1 MFPTMS
7 AKPTHTRRNFLKTT
21 LAVPL
26 AAGWVRGGDDPPARE
41 PAPGPIDR
49 RPLGRIRT
57 PVSILGLGLGSS
69 FTRLYENKAEEGQA
83 LLEKALEFG
92 ATTWDTARGYGPS
105 ERLIGPVV
113 EKHRDR
119 IFLITKSGNRS
130 HDGFLRDVET
140 SLQNLRT
147 DRLDLLHLWNL
158 PRNANLD
165 EIENGALKAVR
176 RLKEEK
182 VIGHFGISG
191 HSGAAI
197 LAEAIRRFDPDAM
210 LTVYP
215 CTRPDQGRYEDVLL
229 PLARERNMGVFA
241 MKMVRQARNADLQGT
256 DLLRYPL
263 SIDGIHSAVVGVD
276 TEAHLIENA
285 RMATGFRPLQPEE
298 RARLTEQANRLL
310 AGEIPPWE
318 RPGYQDGLLGEGLPA

>member
-1 MFPTMS
+1 MS
-7 AKPTHTRRNFLKTT
+7 AKNHSTRRTFLKTS
-21 LAVPL
+21 LAVPV
-26 AAGWVRGGDDPPARE
+26 AAGLARAVNHPPAADR
-41 PAPGPIDR
+41 PGPVDL

-69 FTRLYENKAEEGQA
+69 FTNLYANNEVEGHA
-83 LLEKALEFG
+83 LLETALDFG
-92 ATTWDTARGYGPS
+92 INAWDTARGYGPS

-119 IFLITKSGNRS
+119 IYLITKSGNRS
-130 HDGFLRDVET
+130 HDGFLREVET
-140 SLQNLRT
+140 SLRELRT

-182 VIGHFGISG
+182 VIGHFGVTG

-197 LAEAIRRFDPDAM
+197 LVEAVRRFDPDAI
-210 LTVYP
+210 LTVFP
-215 CTRPDQGRYEDVLL
+215 CTRPDRGRYEDELL

-241 MKMVRQARNADLQGT
+241 MKMVRQARNADLRGP
-256 DLLRYPL
+256 DLVRYPL
-263 SIDGIHSAVVGVD
+263 GLDGIHCAVVGVD
-276 TEAHLIENA
+276 TEAHLLENA
-285 RMATGFRPLQPEE
+285 RMATGFKPLTPEE
-298 RARLTEQANRLL
+298 SARLTQQANTLL

-318 RPGYQDGLLGEGLPA
+318 RAGYRDGVPA